1 LSQLIE
7 DDIGF
12 HVVEVVQREDARTQ
26 DMAEIQ
32 TEIRKT
38 LSKAIRQKKADEF
51 RKKILVRVPV
61 WTRWPED
68 IPGSRPLE
76 EALGE

>member
-1 LSQLIE
+1 
-7 DDIGF
+7 
-12 HVVEVVQREDARTQ
+12 
-26 DMAEIQ
+26 MAEIQ